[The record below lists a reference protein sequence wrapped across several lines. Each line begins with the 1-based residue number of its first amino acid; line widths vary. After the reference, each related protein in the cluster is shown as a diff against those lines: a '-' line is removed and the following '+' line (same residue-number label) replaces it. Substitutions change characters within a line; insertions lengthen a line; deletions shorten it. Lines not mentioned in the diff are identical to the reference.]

1 MMFETLD
8 FRTIVL
14 CVGLFCMG
22 ALSACSCDDEKTP
35 ATTACTPGELS
46 CTCAANDSCGDG
58 LACDRGYCVADANP
72 NNGTNNN
79 PNNGTNNNPNNGTN
93 NNPNNRTNNQNN
105 GTNNSNNGT
114 NNGMVVGAGL
124 DITAAGAR
132 SCELVVID
140 GATAITAVTF
150 GDAVEGRTMRR
161 GDRLALAFYGKGGA
175 ELTASSVGLTLKSG
189 ADLQALELTR
199 GRCFGADGAEIAG
212 TTFAVRAN

>member
-79 PNNGTNNNPNNGTN
+79 PNNG
-93 NNPNNRTNNQNN
+93 TNNQNN

-189 ADLQALELTR
+189 ADLQEI
-199 GRCFGADGAEIAG
+199 GRAH
-212 TTFAVRAN
+212 V